1 MIFVEFAIFKQEDS
15 MSGIVKNMKI
25 EEATEEQTDTRR
37 IEPHVGV
44 LEVEDWQTM
53 VEQRKTQVK
62 NATYHLHHGR
72 E

>member
-1 MIFVEFAIFKQEDS
+1 MIFIGFAIFKQEDS

-37 IEPHVGV
+37 IEPHMGV
-44 LEVEDWQTM
+44 LEVEDRQTI
-53 VEQRKTQVK
+53 VEQRKTQIK
-62 NATYHLHHGR
+62 NATYHLRHGH